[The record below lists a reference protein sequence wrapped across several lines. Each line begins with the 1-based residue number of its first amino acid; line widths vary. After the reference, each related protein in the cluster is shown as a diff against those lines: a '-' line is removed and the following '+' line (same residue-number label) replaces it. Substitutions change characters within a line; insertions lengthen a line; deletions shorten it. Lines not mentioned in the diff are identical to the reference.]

1 MQRKLDNPQ
10 INTRIKT
17 LARSTYTNIARA
29 YDVLADR
36 KLTRLTLLCCS
47 ADSLICLARQRQQY
61 DEEIGLAPP
70 SPDANDNSCDELDE
84 RHEPSPQIATGK
96 PEIFSPLGRRRWMS
110 DTDPWK
116 VLQISSDADERE
128 IEDAYNAFHD
138 KFLSNRHN
146 LSAAELI
153 AAQARLTEKRRAVD
167 FLLDREC

>member
-1 MQRKLDNPQ
+1 
-10 INTRIKT
+10 
-17 LARSTYTNIARA
+17 
-29 YDVLADR
+29 
-36 KLTRLTLLCCS
+36 
-47 ADSLICLARQRQQY
+47 
-61 DEEIGLAPP
+61 
-70 SPDANDNSCDELDE
+70 
-84 RHEPSPQIATGK
+84 
-96 PEIFSPLGRRRWMS
+96 MS
-110 DTDPWK
+110 DTDPWQ